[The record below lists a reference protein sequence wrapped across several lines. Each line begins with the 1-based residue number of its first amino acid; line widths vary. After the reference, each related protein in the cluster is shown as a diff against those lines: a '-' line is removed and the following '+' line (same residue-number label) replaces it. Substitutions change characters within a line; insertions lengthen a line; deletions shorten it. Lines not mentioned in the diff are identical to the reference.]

1 MQHEALCAVGH
12 RRPEGR
18 RYRPGLLARA
28 VDPEARHGSLLHTDT
43 GAAMVKEDGVHIID
57 WGDVVG
63 AARYPEGVLCPGR
76 PGRMLHPRRGAVF
89 RGSDPVRD
97 EALRRLDPALVFEV
111 EASGV

>member
-43 GAAMVKEDGVHIID
+43 GAAMVKEDGVHVID

-63 AARYPEGVLCPGR
+63 AARYPEGVLRLVG
-76 PGRMLHPRRGAVF
+76 GAVF
-89 RGSDPVRD
+89 RGSDPVQD
-97 EALRRLDPALVFEV
+97 EALRRLDPSLVFEV